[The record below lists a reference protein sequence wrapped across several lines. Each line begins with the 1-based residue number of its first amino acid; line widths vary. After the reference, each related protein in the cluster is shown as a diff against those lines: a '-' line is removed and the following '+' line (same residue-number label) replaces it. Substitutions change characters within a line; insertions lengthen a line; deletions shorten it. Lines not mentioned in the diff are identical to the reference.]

1 MRNKIAFYFGL
12 FTVPAACFLVPMTIG
27 VTIGL
32 GTTVLMTGC
41 AHSPK
46 TAYKTLSA
54 TEATVDASLKAFAD
68 LRVHGK
74 VDDAT
79 YAKVDSIYKQYQ
91 AAFATAV
98 TAAKLDPS
106 SITPQQVADLAAQ
119 LYSTINAIVK

>member
-1 MRNKIAFYFGL
+1 MRKRIKLYIELALVISCACLIPVTLGIA
-12 FTVPAACFLVPMTIG
+12 TS
-27 VTIGL
+27 
-32 GTTVLMTGC
+32 VLMTSC
-41 AHSPK
+41 AHSPQ

-79 YAKVDSIYKQYQ
+79 YAKVDAIYKQYQ

-106 SITPQQVADLAAQ
+106 SLTPQQVADLAAQ

>member
-1 MRNKIAFYFGL
+1 MRKRISLFIELTMVCIAAL
-12 FTVPAACFLVPMTIG
+12 FVPLTLG
-27 VTIGL
+27 VAVSVIS
-32 GTTVLMTGC
+32 TGC

-79 YAKVDSIYKQYQ
+79 YAKVDAIYKQYQ

-106 SITPQQVADLAAQ
+106 SLTPQQVADLAAQ

>member
-1 MRNKIAFYFGL
+1 MMKRLAIHLYVAL
-12 FTVPAACFLVPMTIG
+12 MCTALVLAP
-27 VTIGL
+27 VTL
-32 GTTVLMTGC
+32 VSVLVTSC
-41 AHSPK
+41 AHSPQ

-79 YAKVDSIYKQYQ
+79 YAKVDAIYRQYQ

-98 TAAKLDPS
+98 TAAKLNPS

>member
-1 MRNKIAFYFGL
+1 MRKRIAFYIEL
-12 FTVPAACFLVPMTIG
+12 FTVSTACILLPMTLG
-27 VTIGL
+27 VATSA
-32 GTTVLMTGC
+32 LMTSC
-41 AHSPK
+41 AHSPQ
-46 TAYKTLSA
+46 TAYKTLAA

-79 YAKVDSIYKQYQ
+79 YAKVNAIYQQYQ

-106 SITPQQVADLAAQ
+106 SLTPQQVSDLASQ